1 MRNQAP
7 CFFKKI
13 QKMERS
19 QIMARWK
26 NMSKRLAVLIMM
38 GAMMLGSAT
47 TGRLYDRI
55 GKGKE
60 FFPIRSENQIRRRN
74 SMEFS

>member
-1 MRNQAP
+1 
-7 CFFKKI
+7 
-13 QKMERS
+13 
-19 QIMARWK
+19 MARWK

-74 SMEFS
+74 SM

>member
-1 MRNQAP
+1 
-7 CFFKKI
+7 
-13 QKMERS
+13 
-19 QIMARWK
+19 MARWK

-55 GKGKE
+55 GKKAYAKVVYVMPTGVICKVSNRDLE
-60 FFPIRSENQIRRRN
+60 KG
-74 SMEFS
+74 